1 MSKYLKK
8 DAETLRRQKAELD
21 AAIELAQK
29 QRSDIL
35 GPIFLRIIDSIDD
48 AKRAKAYINIIE
60 SNATKDEKKALKSML
75 KHLKSLVDA
84 EKSSQQIF
92 PENDYSSLSSGTN
105 VSTKLNEPL
114 TDHLNNSE

>member
-8 DAETLRRQKAELD
+8 DPETLRRQKAELD

-48 AKRAKAYINIIE
+48 AKRAKAYIVN
-60 SNATKDEKKALKSML
+60 
-75 KHLKSLVDA
+75 
-84 EKSSQQIF
+84 
-92 PENDYSSLSSGTN
+92 
-105 VSTKLNEPL
+105 
-114 TDHLNNSE
+114 